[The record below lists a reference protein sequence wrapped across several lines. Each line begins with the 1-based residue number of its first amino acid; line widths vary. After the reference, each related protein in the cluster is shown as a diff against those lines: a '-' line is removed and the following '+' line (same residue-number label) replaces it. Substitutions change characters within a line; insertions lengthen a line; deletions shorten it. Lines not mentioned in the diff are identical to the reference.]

1 MCMYVNVHVCRQ
13 IRREGRVESM
23 GHLESYFYSF
33 MLNFKKVGE
42 FCFVCLVN
50 FEEKKKCQLSLSL
63 LKGLEEENNA
73 FYLLFPQTPT
83 LRSTILS
90 WGSLKVSLGDTNRYL
105 GACHGAG
112 DIGAQEIVSESMGNR
127 NTMERVGN
135 PTFVVIWA
143 AVMGRTA
150 GVEIKA

>member
-13 IRREGRVESM
+13 IREGRVESM

-50 FEEKKKCQLSLSL
+50 FEEKKMSIEPKLVEGVGGGKQCIFS
-63 LKGLEEENNA
+63 
-73 FYLLFPQTPT
+73 PQTPT

-90 WGSLKVSLGDTNRYL
+90 
-105 GACHGAG
+105 
-112 DIGAQEIVSESMGNR
+112 
-127 NTMERVGN
+127 
-135 PTFVVIWA
+135 
-143 AVMGRTA
+143 
-150 GVEIKA
+150 

>member
-13 IRREGRVESM
+13 IRRDGRVESM

-50 FEEKKKCQLSLSL
+50 FEEKKMPIEPKLVEGVGGGKQCLLSP
-63 LKGLEEENNA
+63 
-73 FYLLFPQTPT
+73 FPTTPT
-83 LRSTILS
+83 LRSTSLS
-90 WGSLKVSLGDTNRYL
+90 WGSLKASLGDTNRYL
-105 GACHGAG
+105 GAWHGTE
-112 DIGAQEIVSESMGNR
+112 DTGAQEIVSEPMGNR

-135 PTFVVIWA
+135 PTFVVVWVE
-143 AVMGRTA
+143 VMGRIA
-150 GVEIKA
+150 GVEIQA